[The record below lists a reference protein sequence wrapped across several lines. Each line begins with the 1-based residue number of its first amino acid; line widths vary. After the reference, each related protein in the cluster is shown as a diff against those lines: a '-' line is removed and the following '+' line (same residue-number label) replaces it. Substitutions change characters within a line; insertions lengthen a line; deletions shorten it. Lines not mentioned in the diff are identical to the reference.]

1 MIEITLADLTHVKGI
16 QDVCSAGYRATYP
29 DLRSEDYI
37 ERVIKEFYNVERIEK
52 EVTEHSREWG
62 GYFVAVENG
71 QVIGAAGGGMVHET
85 LGELYVLYLDP
96 DRRGE
101 GIGTLLLNAVTAQ
114 QKEWGA
120 TEQRVAVAKDN
131 QKAIPFYEARVFRF
145 MAEKRSYS
153 SSEQDGYVS
162 LHYSRRI

>member
-16 QDVCSAGYRATYP
+16 QDVCSAAYRATYP

-52 EVTEHSREWG
+52 EVTEHSLEWG

-114 QKEWGA
+114 QKEWRA

-131 QKAIPFYEARVFRF
+131 LKAIPFYEARGFRF
-145 MAEKRSYS
+145 MSEKRSYS